1 MESIMQKLKVIIK
14 NVFSKEKVNIVCPC
28 GYKTTIKRRAMKH
41 LNKHKLS
48 IGSIDYSTGMIIW

>member
-1 MESIMQKLKVIIK
+1 MQKLKVIIK